1 MKFSLF
7 SKVPFEVSD
16 PIALIESYCFQSDF
30 YANYDLLNYRD
41 RRIENVAKIGARI
54 KGKTL
59 QECRDITE
67 KTKHLAIFKY
77 DLDSFLK
84 LPDKTRNDHINE
96 LYCRVI
102 NKLLEVKGKGIG
114 LPKATKVLHTL
125 YPEIIPMI
133 DTALKNEYKN
143 KINKQWTKKSD
154 QIFVDY
160 YDNFKKGDNL
170 QNLTDILRQLRSN
183 NLVGLT
189 KVRIF
194 DILWWSYLKSQK
206 LGQEN
211 EIKWLTI
218 K

>member
-1 MKFSLF
+1 MKFFLF
-7 SKVPFEVSD
+7 SKVSFEVSH

-30 YANYDLLNYRD
+30 YANYDLPNYRN
-41 RRIENVAKIGARI
+41 RSIENVSKIGARI
-54 KGKTL
+54 EREETL
-59 QECRDITE
+59 RECKDITE
-67 KTKHLAIFKY
+67 ETKDLAIFKY
-77 DLDSFLK
+77 DLDRFLE
-84 LPDKTRNDHINE
+84 LDDETRNRYINE
-96 LYCRVI
+96 FYDKVI
-102 NKLLEVKGKGIG
+102 RKLMEVKGIG
-114 LPKATKVLHTL
+114 LPKATKILHTL

-133 DTALKNEYKN
+133 DNALQLEYHN
-143 KINKQWTKKSD
+143 KINKQWAEKSD

-170 QNLTDILRQLRSN
+170 QNLTDILRQLCSN

-211 EIKWLTI
+211 KIKWLTI